1 MSYDDNDLY
10 SDRGLDEE
18 NNVTK
23 SNRDMSNISDNI
35 IFKNEEGDLM
45 IKETEVS
52 EEPRVSYCG
61 IYSDSQ
67 FSAIINL
74 TSSTIG
80 SGCLNFPSILTSLG
94 LPLTTIIYL
103 FVSLSVYYT
112 IDLLRHFVVDTKFF
126 SFALMTETILGP
138 KWLKVYAFCSFTI
151 YTSMEV
157 GYLSSIF
164 MYTKGIH
171 GLNSPFSIILY
182 FVISTIIEII
192 ICLNI
197 TRIPNLRC
205 LSITTMFCYI
215 IMLISLIIVS
225 IIANATG
232 EVKGKFA
239 NDKLFFPDINP
250 DTLMN
255 KLFLMSSYVMVYT
268 FGYSYHSTFPTLI
281 GTLKGVTH
289 PITKKVHYISFGIIC
304 LAYLLISIF
313 GYLLSKNVP
322 NEIFQD
328 NDDLVKGVWS
338 SLRTPFKYILI
349 FFLLFLIPIRFI
361 VLRDNYITLI
371 GKKKMTFFKE
381 LIIVGIFMIIC
392 NILVFTVS
400 EFEEKLKELQIKNMI
415 QAFGGMFGVIITFC
429 LPVINY
435 VAVNGKYK
443 IKSLIGYVILVMFVL
458 IGILSTCHSFYQI
471 FF

>member
-1 MSYDDNDLY
+1 MSVTNRIEPFEIDTLGRNNIILNDIQ
-10 SDRGLDEE
+10 ET
-18 NNVTK
+18 N
-23 SNRDMSNISDNI
+23 DNI
-35 IFKNEEGDLM
+35 IFQDDSSESKDRKTINKGVDNEFSCVLN
-45 IKETEVS
+45 IV
-52 EEPRVSYCG
+52 V
-61 IYSDSQ
+61 
-67 FSAIINL
+67 SAI
-74 TSSTIG
+74 G
-80 SGCLNFPSILTSLG
+80 GGCFAMPFIVYQG
-94 LPLTTIIYL
+94 GII
-103 FVSLSVYYT
+103 VSLLIFIFVTFSVFYSV
-112 IDLLRHFVVDTKFF
+112 DLLRSFVVDTKFF

-164 MYTKGIH
+164 MYVKGMY
-171 GLNSPFSIILY
+171 GLSSPLSIILY

-232 EVKGKFA
+232 EVKGKFT
-239 NDKLFFPDINP
+239 NDKLFFPDIYP
-250 DTLMN
+250 DTFVN
-255 KLFLMSSYVMVYT
+255 KIFLMSSYVMVYT

-289 PITKKVHYISFGIIC
+289 PNTKKVHYISFGVIF
-304 LAYLLISIF
+304 LSYLLISIF
-313 GYLLSKNVP
+313 GYLLSNNVP
-322 NEIFQD
+322 TEIFQD
-328 NDDLVKGVWS
+328 NDDLVKGVWT

-349 FFLLFLIPIRFI
+349 IFLLFLIPIRFI

-381 LIIVGIFMIIC
+381 LIIVGFFMIIC
-392 NILVFTVS
+392 NILVFIVS
-400 EFEEKLKELQIKNMI
+400 EFEEKLEELQIKNMI

-443 IKSLIGYVILVMFVL
+443 IRSLIGYVILAMFVL

>member
-1 MSYDDNDLY
+1 MSVTNRIEPFEIDNLG
-10 SDRGLDEE
+10 R
-18 NNVTK
+18 NNIILNDIQET
-23 SNRDMSNISDNI
+23 NDNI
-35 IFKNEEGDLM
+35 IFQDDSSESKERKTINKGVDNEFSCILN
-45 IKETEVS
+45 IV
-52 EEPRVSYCG
+52 V
-61 IYSDSQ
+61 
-67 FSAIINL
+67 SAIGG
-74 TSSTIG
+74 G
-80 SGCLNFPSILTSLG
+80 SFAMPFIVYQGG
-94 LPLTTIIYL
+94 II
-103 FVSLSVYYT
+103 VSLLIFIFVTFSVFYSV
-112 IDLLRHFVVDTKFF
+112 DLLRSFVVDTKYF

-157 GYLSSIF
+157 SYLTSIF
-164 MYTKGIH
+164 MYVKGIH
-171 GLNSPFSIILY
+171 GLISPFSIILY

-232 EVKGKFA
+232 EVSGKFT
-239 NDKLFFPDINP
+239 NDRLFFPDINP
-250 DTLMN
+250 DTFMN

-289 PITKKVHYISFGIIC
+289 PNTKKVHYISFGIIC
-304 LAYLLISIF
+304 LSYLLISIF
-313 GYLLSKNVP
+313 GYLLSNNVP
-322 NEIFQD
+322 TEIFQD

-349 FFLLFLIPIRFI
+349 IFLLFLIPVRFI

-381 LIIVGIFMIIC
+381 LIIVGIFIIIC

-400 EFEEKLKELQIKNMI
+400 KFEEKLEELQIKNMI

-443 IKSLIGYVILVMFVL
+443 IRSLIGYVILAMFVL